1 MYRDPSW
8 LDLLLVLV
16 VVALTLAS
24 MVRQR
29 LESDPDPIDEA
40 KAAFAAGEID
50 AAEFDRRLE
59 FHLDDRNDRI
69 RAVVEDVNG
78 VGPRT
83 SKAIAREFDSLEDL
97 RRADR
102 EDLEAV
108 YGVGAETAEAV
119 LERVR

>member
-8 LDLLLVLV
+8 LGLLLLLA

-29 LESDPDPIDEA
+29 LGSDPDPIDEA
-40 KAAFAAGEID
+40 KAAFATGEID

-78 VGPRT
+78 VGEAT
-83 SKAIAREFDSLEDL
+83 SKAIAREFDSLEAL

-102 EDLEAV
+102 EDLERV
-108 YGVGAETAEAV
+108 YGVGEETAEAV
-119 LERVR
+119 LERVK

>member
-8 LDLLLVLV
+8 LDLLLVLA

-78 VGPRT
+78 VGDTT

-102 EDLEAV
+102 EDLERV
-108 YGVGAETAEAV
+108 YGVGEETADAV